1 MQQQTKWT
9 TLAGLIAL
17 SLQVSSAHA
26 EDDFRDHEAHVHG
39 HVELNI
45 AQDGQELLFEISA
58 PGADVV
64 GFEHPPETDA
74 EKQALAKAVALLEQ
88 PQQLISLSGNASC
101 ELEFKSVKHTLSDS
115 HHDEHDDAEH
125 HDEHEHHQDKHDDA
139 EHHDKHDD
147 HHDKH
152 DDAEHHDEHDHDSEA
167 HGQHGSFTVEY
178 HYQCGDITKLTE
190 FQTSWFNAFPSTES
204 IEVNLLTD
212 TKQTALE
219 LSPKN
224 TKFNF

>member
-45 AQDGQELLFEISA
+45 AQDGQELLFEVSA
-58 PGADVV
+58 PGADIV

-74 EKQALAKAVALLEQ
+74 EKQALAKAIALLEQ

-139 EHHDKHDD
+139 EHHD
-147 HHDKH
+147 
-152 DDAEHHDEHDHDSEA
+152 EHDSEA
-167 HGQHGSFTVEY
+167 HAKHGSFTVEY

>member
-115 HHDEHDDAEH
+115 HHNEHDDAEH
-125 HDEHEHHQDKHDDA
+125 HDEHDHHQDKHDDA
-139 EHHDKHDD
+139 EHHD
-147 HHDKH
+147 
-152 DDAEHHDEHDHDSEA
+152 EHEHDSEA
-167 HGQHGSFTVEY
+167 HAKHGSFTVEY

>member
-88 PQQLISLSGNASC
+88 PQQLISLLGNASC

-115 HHDEHDDAEH
+115 HHDEDDHAEH
-125 HDEHEHHQDKHDDA
+125 HDEHDHHQDKHDDA
-139 EHHDKHDD
+139 EHHDEHDD
-147 HHDKH
+147 HK
-152 DDAEHHDEHDHDSEA
+152 DEHSEEHSDHEHDSEA
-167 HGQHGSFTVEY
+167 HAKHGSFTVEY
-178 HYQCGDITKLTE
+178 HYQCRDITKLTE